1 MADVQ
6 NDPRTS
12 SGLHLTIPA
21 VANRPFSATH
31 GVLATA
37 DLLAFEGS
45 SLCELALTRTALGGP
60 AIDSLTDLEAAR
72 RQHPAGRDGHSH
84 VGLNDAARIDLGSA
98 RMGALRGPETGSGG
112 HADSNFHDDA

>member
-1 MADVQ
+1 LADVQ

-37 DLLAFEGS
+37 DLLALEGS

-72 RQHPAGRDGHSH
+72 RQHPAGRDGASH
-84 VGLNDAARIDLGSA
+84 VGVERRHDL
-98 RMGALRGPETGSGG
+98 LT
-112 HADSNFHDDA
+112 